1 MDRMRKKS
9 LIISMIVVMAAGATV
24 VLLWTKPWTAF
35 IDATVDEVAV
45 SESTQP
51 ANSGD
56 EDSESVA
63 AVPVVIATGSFMS
76 QDHQTSG
83 QVEVV
88 ELTDGSRV
96 LTLVDLQTDNGPDVH
111 VYFGTNPANI
121 TDGLHSDLG
130 LMKGNIGTQNYEL
143 PAELNPS
150 DYSIISLW
158 CNDFASPF
166 GFATLQFN
174 A

>member
-1 MDRMRKKS
+1 MRKKS
-9 LIISMIVVMAAGATV
+9 LIISLIVVMAAGATV
-24 VLLWTKPWTAF
+24 VLLWTKPWTVF

-51 ANSGD
+51 SSSSDDSG
-56 EDSESVA
+56 ENVA
-63 AVPVVIATGSFMS
+63 AGPVVIATGTFMS

-88 ELTDGSRV
+88 ELPDGSRV

-111 VYFGTNPANI
+111 VFFGTNPANI

-143 PAELNPS
+143 PAELNPA

-158 CNDFASPF
+158 CNNFASPF
-166 GFATLQFN
+166 GFATLEFN

>member
-1 MDRMRKKS
+1 MRKKS
-9 LIISMIVVMAAGATV
+9 LIVSLIIVMAAGATA
-24 VLLWTKPWTAF
+24 VLIWTKPWTAF
-35 IDATVDEVAV
+35 TNATVDEVAV

-51 ANSGD
+51 LNTNGD
-56 EDSESVA
+56 SDEEASDG
-63 AVPVVIATGSFMS
+63 PRVVATGSFMS
-76 QDHQTSG
+76 QDHETSG

-88 ELTDGSRV
+88 ELPDGSRV
-96 LTLVDLQTDNGPDVH
+96 LTLVNLQTDNGPDVH

-121 TDGLHSDLG
+121 SDGAHSDLG

-143 PAELNPS
+143 PAELNPA